1 MQRLLRLHVVLLS
14 VFTLAVPAYAEPA
27 AVASCIACHGA
38 DGMGGGDSKVPV
50 IAGVPVAHIEDALYA
65 YIDGARTCM
74 HLVAMCE
81 IARSLTDDDI
91 AAAADYYAA
100 LERAPSPEKYDAT
113 IAPLG
118 AELHAER
125 CAICHVPP
133 DDEDVSSAF
142 GYPLHGQKT
151 AYLEMALDG
160 YRTGKRESLYNAM
173 GEAIDT
179 LEPGDVEAL
188 LAYYASWRR
197 NGEEPR

>member
-1 MQRLLRLHVVLLS
+1 MQRFARQCLVPLAAFILS
-14 VFTLAVPAYAEPA
+14 VSAHAEPA
-27 AVASCIACHGA
+27 VVASCTACHGA
-38 DGMGGGDSKVPV
+38 DGMGGGDPKVPV

-65 YIDGARTCM
+65 YVDGARTCL
-74 HLVAMCE
+74 HLAAMCE

-91 AAAADYYAA
+91 AAAADYYAS
-100 LERAPSPEKYDAT
+100 LERAPSPEQYDAT
-113 IAPLG
+113 LAPLG
-118 AELHAER
+118 AELHEQR

-151 AYLEMALDG
+151 AYLGMALDG
-160 YRTGKRESLYNAM
+160 YLSGKRESLYTAM
-173 GEAIDT
+173 ADAIDS

-197 NGEEPR
+197 DGD